1 MKQENSEPL
10 DGKTY
15 RQMVTN
21 STVERSD
28 NLASKFGM
36 LNEAVDGIQNGQE
49 TGPVQDREPEKDPI
63 LLRPILAILTI
74 IAVISGCAGALSGL
88 GGFISW
94 RAWGVFALS
103 GGPRLAY
110 AYYKY
115 RKEQRAWIARMNRQK

>member
-1 MKQENSEPL
+1 MKKQDMEQL

-36 LNEAVDGIQNGQE
+36 LNDAVKGIQNGQPD
-49 TGPVQDREPEKDPI
+49 GPVQDREPEKDPL

-94 RAWGVFALS
+94 RAWGVFLIS

-115 RKEQRAWIARMNRQK
+115 RKEQKAWISRMEQHK